1 MLKYCTYCITDKPIT
16 EFHKR
21 WDAPDGRG
29 NMCKSCKSE
38 YDSRRRKM
46 MPEKFR
52 EWDRQYKEANKE
64 KLREYNRARNKR
76 IYWENKNKR
85 GSAE

>member
-1 MLKYCTYCITDKPIT
+1 
-16 EFHKR
+16 
-21 WDAPDGRG
+21 
-29 NMCKSCKSE
+29 
-38 YDSRRRKM
+38 